1 MFIFCNIATF
11 PTICHRKIPFQLASL
26 FPLPTAPVKP
36 VLTPLLADSWMHRG
50 KKKIVWDEKKECP
63 GDRDI
68 TVQESAVS
76 ASVCKYTQIYRTLC
90 SYRRMIGQIWGTQFC
105 YRGVIEQIFKTVCIY
120 SDVMEQICRALCS
133 YRGVMKQIW
142 RTLCS
147 YRGVIEHIFKTLCIY
162 SEVMEQICRTLCS
175 YRGVMEQICRTL
187 CSYRGVTEQVC
198 RTSSPKISICGGL
211 LACLMYQRTI
221 TRRETSRGVWGTDSL
236 QHTAVTD

>member
-147 YRGVIEHIFKTLCIY
+147 YRGV
-162 SEVMEQICRTLCS
+162 
-175 YRGVMEQICRTL
+175 MEQICRTL